1 MAPVLTAAR
10 LNELAL
16 LADRARDAVAGE
28 PETRAE
34 AEALG
39 ELAYR
44 AGKLARAAARPPC
57 IGLFGPSQA
66 GKSFLVGA
74 LLSYELGHL
83 QVLSTGPAGTKKL
96 DFLREVNPAKGVE
109 STGVVT
115 RFSTGAAPLP
125 LTRGD
130 FACRLLTADA
140 LLASIA
146 TGFLVE
152 CTSPPPSATRVS
164 ECLRRARTAGGAPA
178 TALHRQAW
186 DTTWQLLGKKY
197 GDRHAYLAELRRDS
211 MLGAG
216 AWKTEVQTIAGWREV
231 YSLLWGGRG
240 HAPDLDAL
248 MNVLFDGL
256 EATGHNEAIEVLESD
271 VRAAAGATSLLD
283 AACLNS
289 IGSPPGQGAR
299 AVRFYLAGEGL
310 AGEGRGREVSLPPP
324 VLSALVSEIR
334 LPLER
339 RPGSLLDKADLLDF
353 PGGRALKG
361 INGFGKEELSTGRLE
376 LAVEVFKRGK
386 LTFLFEQFALDREI
400 TTLLLCSPG
409 PTKPEAIQLQSQVEQ
424 WLKIRYGAPVPAAI
438 GELEKPSL
446 FLALTKF
453 DTSLGTLR
461 SDNAKDRWESRVQEA
476 CVDFWARTSSSW
488 IVNWG
493 AKARPFTN
501 LFWIRNPYA
510 DQMQTV
516 KNGTPDHETIRR
528 GYLEARAVDRHIA
541 AKDAKWAAVDGDD
554 DQGLPKSGVPL
565 LAAALHDK
573 LAEDVKGVELLAEGQ
588 AIARELTGVLRA
600 LAPSANDE
608 EARARAQASAEAL
621 VSAVEK
627 EMARTVS
634 GEPFGEMI
642 RLLTPPL
649 ADVQAEVNAAWR
661 AIAPMSIKT
670 SDKAK
675 KLLVHLLKWWS
686 AEAGARARSSDRGFP
701 PALLESFARQVC
713 VSRGLL
719 PVLGAAVFPYFAR
732 ATLDVP
738 LVARIC
744 HVKIGDALLDLGQP
758 RARVTPVGA
767 IRLSYDE
774 SAHVE
779 AGAIDWNDVS
789 WGDDAA
795 SAASTASGGGLGG
808 TGLDL
813 VFAGSRSFATWK
825 GALVPFYLSS
835 AGGSA
840 SAALTGPK
848 AEALSTILRE
858 LEAVR

>member
-1 MAPVLTAAR
+1 MR
-10 LNELAL
+10 
-16 LADRARDAVAGE
+16 
-28 PETRAE
+28 
-34 AEALG
+34 
-39 ELAYR
+39 
-44 AGKLARAAARPPC
+44 
-57 IGLFGPSQA
+57 
-66 GKSFLVGA
+66 
-74 LLSYELGHL
+74 
-83 QVLSTGPAGTKKL
+83 
-96 DFLREVNPAKGVE
+96 
-109 STGVVT
+109 
-115 RFSTGAAPLP
+115 
-125 LTRGD
+125 
-130 FACRLLTADA
+130 
-140 LLASIA
+140 
-146 TGFLVE
+146 
-152 CTSPPPSATRVS
+152 PSAP
-164 ECLRRARTAGGAPA
+164 GG
-178 TALHRQAW
+178 
-186 DTTWQLLGKKY
+186 
-197 GDRHAYLAELRRDS
+197 
-211 MLGAG
+211 
-216 AWKTEVQTIAGWREV
+216 WKNDVQTIAGWREV

-256 EATGHNEAIEVLESD
+256 EATSHIETIEVLEGD

-289 IGSPPGQGAR
+289 IGAPSAR
-299 AVRFYLAGEGL
+299 PVRFFLAGEG
-310 AGEGRGREVSLPPP
+310 GGREVALPPP

-424 WLKIRYGAPVPAAI
+424 WLKIRYGAPVPAAT
-438 GELEKPSL
+438 GELDKPSL

-488 IVNWG
+488 IGNWG
-493 AKARPFTN
+493 GKGRAFTN

-516 KNGTPDHETIRR
+516 KNGTPDHEAIHR
-528 GYLEARAVDRHIA
+528 GYLEARAVERHVA
-541 AKDAKWAAVDGDD
+541 AKETKWAAVDGEDER
-554 DQGLPKSGVPL
+554 GLPRSGVPL
-565 LAAALHDK
+565 LSAALHDK
-573 LAEDVKGVELLAEGQ
+573 LAEDVKGVELAQEGQ
-588 AIARELTGVLRA
+588 SIARELTGVLRA
-600 LAPSANDE
+600 LSPSANDE

-621 VSAVEK
+621 VAAVEK

-649 ADVQAEVNAAWR
+649 AEVQAEMATAWR
-661 AIAPMSIKT
+661 TIAPMSIKT

-675 KLLVHLLKWWS
+675 KLLVHTLKWWS
-686 AEAGARARSSDRGFP
+686 AEAGSRARSSDRGFP

-713 VSRGLL
+713 VGKGLL
-719 PVLGAAVFPYFAR
+719 PVLGAAVFPYFSR
-732 ATLDVP
+732 ANLDVQ

-744 HVKIGDALLDLGQP
+744 HVKIGDALLNLGQSRP
-758 RARVTPVGA
+758 RATPTGPV
-767 IRLSYDE
+767 RLSYDE
-774 SAHVE
+774 SARVE

-789 WGDDAA
+789 WGDDSGDATQQRNRRRLRCRGEARPRPSPARARSRPGRKTWCRSTSPAPAA
-795 SAASTASGGGLGG
+795 ARPPRSADRRRRRCRPSCASSRRPPRAESNHPPSRLRPRAIRPSSRRRRSPSPGCPAARAARPCTR
-808 TGLDL
+808 
-813 VFAGSRSFATWK
+813 AGRRRPSRRAR
-825 GALVPFYLSS
+825 GREGRRRRRHRPCACR
-835 AGGSA
+835 
-840 SAALTGPK
+840 AAACGC
-848 AEALSTILRE
+848 SR
-858 LEAVR
+858 R

>member
-16 LADRARDAVAGE
+16 LADRARDAVSGE

-34 AEALG
+34 ADALG

-83 QVLSTGPAGTKKL
+83 QVLSSGPAGTKKL

-115 RFSTGAAPLP
+115 RFSTGPAPLP

-130 FACRLLTADA
+130 FACRLLTAEA

-152 CTSPPPSATRVS
+152 CTSPAPSSTRVS
-164 ECLRRARTAGGAPA
+164 ECLQRARTATGAPA
-178 TALHRQAW
+178 SALHRQAW
-186 DTTWQLLGKKY
+186 ETTWQLLGKKY
-197 GDRHAYLAELRRDS
+197 GDRHAYLAELRRDPT
-211 MLGAG
+211 LGAG
-216 AWKTEVQTIAGWREV
+216 AWKNDILTIAGWREV

-256 EATGHNEAIEVLESD
+256 EATGHNESIEVLEAD

-289 IGSPPGQGAR
+289 IGQAGAR
-299 AVRFYLAGEGL
+299 PIRFFLAGE
-310 AGEGRGREVSLPPP
+310 ARGREVSLPPP

-424 WLKIRYGAPVPAAI
+424 WLKIRYGAPVPAAA
-438 GELEKPSL
+438 GELDKPSL

-461 SDNAKDRWESRVQEA
+461 SDNARDRWESRVQEA

-488 IVNWG
+488 IHNWG

-516 KNGTPDHETIRR
+516 KSGTPDHATIHR
-528 GYLEARAVDRHIA
+528 GYLEARAVDRHVA
-541 AKDAKWAAVDGDD
+541 AKESKWAAVDGEDD
-554 DQGLPKSGVPL
+554 KGLPKSGVPL
-565 LAAALHDK
+565 LSAALHDK
-573 LAEDVKGVELLAEGQ
+573 LAEDVKGAELAQEGE

-600 LAPSANDE
+600 LAPSASDE

-621 VSAVEK
+621 VAAVEK
-627 EMARTVS
+627 EMARAVS

-649 ADVQAEVNAAWR
+649 REVQSEVAAAWR
-661 AIAPMSIKT
+661 TIAPMSIKT

-713 VSRGLL
+713 VGKGLL
-719 PVLGAAVFPYFAR
+719 PVLGASVFPYFSR
-732 ATLDVP
+732 ANLDVS

-744 HVKIGDALLDLGQP
+744 HVKIGDALLNLGQP
-758 RARVTPVGA
+758 RPRATPVGP

-774 SAHVE
+774 SAHAE

-789 WGDDAA
+789 WGDDEAGASGTSA
-795 SAASTASGGGLGG
+795 SAPT
-808 TGLDL
+808 LDL
-813 VFAGSRSFATWK
+813 VFAGSRAFAGWK
-825 GALVPFYLSS
+825 ESLVPFYLAS

-840 SAALTGPK
+840 SSALSGPK
-848 AEALSTILRE
+848 AEALSTILRD
-858 LEAVR
+858 LEAAR